1 MEAEDLRLLIRSKLN
16 DGSLPYDSMPKFW
29 GGVGGG
35 EQCDACEAL
44 ITKEQ
49 LVIEGV
55 ASMHTDKKP
64 TQFHVKCFYVW
75 DAERRA
81 IAPPG
86 YSIFAADIAPSTS
99 STRVSYAVGDASG
112 A

>member
-75 DAERRA
+75 DAERRV

-86 YSIFAADIAPSTS
+86 YSIFAATMAPSTS
-99 STRVSYAVGDASG
+99 THVSYAVGDASG

>member
-16 DGSLPYDSMPKFW
+16 DGRLPYDSMPKFW

-49 LVIEGV
+49 LVIEGF
-55 ASMHTDKKP
+55 P
-64 TQFHVKCFYVW
+64 
-75 DAERRA
+75 RR
-81 IAPPG
+81 
-86 YSIFAADIAPSTS
+86 SDSR
-99 STRVSYAVGDASG
+99 TRSPLNFT
-112 A
+112 